1 MKKQNKTL
9 PPVSV
14 TLKNRADWLW
24 KWVKVRDYTFDS
36 NDRRNTFLYIYFL
49 TWMQAYGNYNFAY
62 VMTHRRN
69 RQLNKPLKLAELDKK
84 IVAWNQP
91 KYNRKFTNET
101 LIRLLDIT
109 PEEVDTLKIGYVKKL
124 KEERT
129 QRTAL
134 RNERNR
140 EISLLRA
147 KGLTQ
152 KQIAER
158 LNISISTVKRI
169 LREAKSFLKGSEFT
183 INRSTKTKSASTE
196 SFVSPEAKR
205 LYSLYKKEKQN
216 APDDEYEQAFA
227 ELTET
232 KDNILIQGSGGT
244 GKTTLIKKF
253 LSHLSQEEYNKTL
266 LVAPTGKA
274 ADLIGGTTIH
284 KAFEMNNCVQI
295 PDKVKVLPKML
306 RNIKTLIIDEFSMVR
321 CDIFDRI
328 IETLQFAKSQGQS
341 IRLIA
346 LGDFGQLKPVAT
358 FSDKQILKS
367 FYPNLKG
374 YYAFNSEKWAEANF
388 EKIILHR
395 VKRQKDAELIEHLE
409 GIKYGRLA
417 DLEWF
422 INNAPPFAPAK
433 PIYICS
439 TRKCVDEFNN
449 TALSDFEDL
458 HTYNADYEGLLPTE
472 LPCPEVI
479 KLAVGARVMTISN
492 SKNYKNG
499 NIGTVKALSEDIVIV
514 KLDNGKT
521 ITVRSKTFELD
532 NGTKYC
538 QFPLIIAYAI
548 TVHKSQGSTF
558 NNVVMVCDSFFE
570 SGMLYTALSRC
581 TAIDNLMFLGRLQ
594 EQDLKIDIEALK
606 MTVYGN

>member
-1 MKKQNKTL
+1 M
-9 PPVSV
+9 
-14 TLKNRADWLW
+14 
-24 KWVKVRDYTFDS
+24 
-36 NDRRNTFLYIYFL
+36 
-49 TWMQAYGNYNFAY
+49 
-62 VMTHRRN
+62 
-69 RQLNKPLKLAELDKK
+69 
-84 IVAWNQP
+84 
-91 KYNRKFTNET
+91 
-101 LIRLLDIT
+101 
-109 PEEVDTLKIGYVKKL
+109 
-124 KEERT
+124 
-129 QRTAL
+129 
-134 RNERNR
+134 
-140 EISLLRA
+140 
-147 KGLTQ
+147 
-152 KQIAER
+152 
-158 LNISISTVKRI
+158 
-169 LREAKSFLKGSEFT
+169 
-183 INRSTKTKSASTE
+183 
-196 SFVSPEAKR
+196 
-205 LYSLYKKEKQN
+205 
-216 APDDEYEQAFA
+216 
-227 ELTET
+227 
-232 KDNILIQGSGGT
+232 
-244 GKTTLIKKF
+244 IKKF

-306 RNIKTLIIDEFSMVR
+306 RNIKTLIIDELSMVR

-328 IETLQFAKSQGQS
+328 IKTLQFAKSQGQS

-388 EKIILHR
+388 KKIILHK

-458 HTYNADYEGLLPTE
+458 HTYNAAYEGLLPTE

-499 NIGTVKALSEDIVIV
+499 NIGTVKALSEDRVIV

-521 ITVRSKTFELD
+521 VTVRPKTFELD
-532 NGTKYC
+532 NGTKYR

-606 MTVYGN
+606 MTVNNP

>member
-1 MKKQNKTL
+1 MNKSS
-9 PPVSV
+9 PISV
-14 TLKNRADWLW
+14 TLGDREKWLW
-24 KWVKVRDYTFDS
+24 KWIKGRKYAFDS
-36 NDRRNTFLYIYFL
+36 NDRRNTFLYIYYL
-49 TWMQAYGNYNFAY
+49 TVKAAYGRSFADY
-62 VMTHRRN
+62 ILEKRN
-69 RQLNKPLKLAELDKK
+69 DYFDKPLDKLELENKTR
-84 IVAWNQP
+84 VWSLP
-91 KYNRKFTNET
+91 KNNRNFTNEK
-101 LIRLLDIT
+101 IIELLGIT
-109 PEEVDTLKIGYVKKL
+109 DDEITELKIGHNKNEQAERKKRVL
-124 KEERT
+124 EK
-129 QRTAL
+129 Q
-134 RNERNR
+134 ERNTN
-140 EISLLRA
+140 IYIMRA
-147 KGLTQ
+147 KGMTQ
-152 KQIAER
+152 SQIASE
-158 LNISISTVKRI
+158 LHISVSTVKRV
-169 LREAKSFLKGSEFT
+169 LRAGKNFLKGSDFT
-183 INRSTKTKSASTE
+183 ITE
-196 SFVSPEAKR
+196 TTTVKNAKQEFVSSEAKR

-216 APDDEYEQAFA
+216 APDDEYEQALSK
-227 ELTET
+227 LTET

-295 PDKVKVLPKML
+295 PDKVRVLPKML
-306 RNIKTLIIDEFSMVR
+306 RNIKTLIIDELSMVR

-328 IETLQFAKSQGQS
+328 IQTLQFAKSQGQS

-388 EKIILHR
+388 KKIILHK
-395 VKRQKDAELIEHLE
+395 VKRQKDTELIEHLE
-409 GIKYGRLA
+409 GIKYGRLD

-458 HTYNADYEGLLPTE
+458 HTYNAAYEGLLPSE
-472 LPCPEVI
+472 LPCPEII
-479 KLAVGARVMTISN
+479 KLAVGVRVMTISN

-499 NIGTVKALSEDIVIV
+499 NIGTVKALSEDRVIV

-521 ITVRSKTFELD
+521 VTVRQKTFELD
-532 NGTKYC
+532 NGTKYR

-548 TVHKSQGSTF
+548 TVHKPQGSTF

>member
-1 MKKQNKTL
+1 MNKSS
-9 PPVSV
+9 PISV
-14 TLKNRADWLW
+14 TLGDREKWLW
-24 KWVKVRDYTFDS
+24 KWIKGRKYAFDS
-36 NDRRNTFLYIYFL
+36 NDRRNTFLYIYYL
-49 TWMQAYGNYNFAY
+49 TVKAAYGRSFADY
-62 VMTHRRN
+62 ILEKRN
-69 RQLNKPLKLAELDKK
+69 DYFDKPLDKLELENKTRVWSLSK
-84 IVAWNQP
+84 N
-91 KYNRKFTNET
+91 NRNFTNEK
-101 LIRLLDIT
+101 IIELLGIT
-109 PEEVDTLKIGYVKKL
+109 DDEIAELKIGHNKNEQAERKKRVL
-124 KEERT
+124 EK
-129 QRTAL
+129 QD
-134 RNERNR
+134 RNTN
-140 EISLLRA
+140 IYIMRA
-147 KGLTQ
+147 KGMTQ
-152 KQIAER
+152 SQIASK
-158 LNISISTVKRI
+158 LHISVSTVKRV
-169 LREAKSFLKGSEFT
+169 LRAGKNFLKGSDFT
-183 INRSTKTKSASTE
+183 ITE
-196 SFVSPEAKR
+196 TTAVKNAKQEFVSSEAKR

-216 APDDEYEQAFA
+216 APDDEYEQALSK
-227 ELTET
+227 LTET

-253 LSHLSQEEYNKTL
+253 LSRLSQEEYNKTL

-284 KAFEMNNCVQI
+284 KAFEMYNCVQI

-306 RNIKTLIIDEFSMVR
+306 RNIKTLIIDELSMVR

-328 IETLQFAKSQGQS
+328 IKTLQFAKSQGQN

-388 EKIILHR
+388 KKIILHK
-395 VKRQKDAELIEHLE
+395 VKRQKDTELIEHLE
-409 GIKYGRLA
+409 GIKYGRL
-417 DLEWF
+417 DYLEWF

-449 TALSDFEDL
+449 TALSDFEYL
-458 HTYNADYEGLLPTE
+458 HTYNAAYEGLLPTE
-472 LPCPEVI
+472 LPCPEII

-499 NIGTVKALSEDIVIV
+499 NIGTVKALSEDRVIV

-521 ITVRSKTFELD
+521 ITVRQKTFELD
-532 NGTKYC
+532 NGTKYR

>member
-1 MKKQNKTL
+1 MNKSS
-9 PPVSV
+9 PISV
-14 TLKNRADWLW
+14 TLGDREKWLW
-24 KWVKVRDYTFDS
+24 KWIKGRKYAFDS
-36 NDRRNTFLYIYFL
+36 NDRRNTFLYIYYL
-49 TWMQAYGNYNFAY
+49 TVKAAYGRSFADY
-62 VMTHRRN
+62 ILEKRN
-69 RQLNKPLKLAELDKK
+69 DYFDKPLDKLELENKTRVWSLSK
-84 IVAWNQP
+84 N
-91 KYNRKFTNET
+91 NRNFTNEK
-101 LIRLLDIT
+101 IIELLGIT
-109 PEEVDTLKIGYVKKL
+109 DDEIAELKIGHNKNEQAERKKRVL
-124 KEERT
+124 EK
-129 QRTAL
+129 QD
-134 RNERNR
+134 RNTN
-140 EISLLRA
+140 IYIMRA
-147 KGLTQ
+147 KGMTQ
-152 KQIAER
+152 SQIASK
-158 LNISISTVKRI
+158 LHISVSTVKRV
-169 LREAKSFLKGSEFT
+169 LRAGKNFLKGSDFT
-183 INRSTKTKSASTE
+183 ITE
-196 SFVSPEAKR
+196 TTTVKNAKQEFVSSEAKR

-216 APDDEYEQAFA
+216 APDDEYEQALSK
-227 ELTET
+227 LTET

-253 LSHLSQEEYNKTL
+253 LSSLSQEEYNKTL

-295 PDKVKVLPKML
+295 PDKVRVLPKML
-306 RNIKTLIIDEFSMVR
+306 RNIKTLIIDELSMVR

-328 IETLQFAKSQGQS
+328 IQTLQFAKSQGQS

-388 EKIILHR
+388 KKIILHK
-395 VKRQKDAELIEHLE
+395 VKRQKDTELIEHLE
-409 GIKYGRLA
+409 GIKYGRLD

-458 HTYNADYEGLLPTE
+458 HTYNAAYEGLLPSE
-472 LPCPEVI
+472 LPCPEII
-479 KLAVGARVMTISN
+479 KLAVGVRVMTISN

-499 NIGTVKALSEDIVIV
+499 NIGTVKALSEDRVIV

-521 ITVRSKTFELD
+521 VTVRQKTFELD
-532 NGTKYC
+532 NGTKYR

>member
-1 MKKQNKTL
+1 MNKSS
-9 PPVSV
+9 PISV
-14 TLKNRADWLW
+14 TLGDREKWLW
-24 KWVKVRDYTFDS
+24 KWIKGRKYAFDS
-36 NDRRNTFLYIYFL
+36 NDRRNTFLYIYYL
-49 TWMQAYGNYNFAY
+49 TVKAAYGRSFADY
-62 VMTHRRN
+62 ILEKRN
-69 RQLNKPLKLAELDKK
+69 DYFDKPLDKLELENKTR
-84 IVAWNQP
+84 VWSLP
-91 KYNRKFTNET
+91 KNNRNFTNEK
-101 LIRLLDIT
+101 IIELLGIT
-109 PEEVDTLKIGYVKKL
+109 DDEIAELKIGHNKNEQAERKKRVL
-124 KEERT
+124 EK
-129 QRTAL
+129 QD
-134 RNERNR
+134 RNTN
-140 EISLLRA
+140 IYIMRA
-147 KGLTQ
+147 KGMTQ
-152 KQIAER
+152 SQIASE
-158 LNISISTVKRI
+158 LHISVSTVKRV
-169 LREAKSFLKGSEFT
+169 LRAGKNFLKGSDFT
-183 INRSTKTKSASTE
+183 ITE
-196 SFVSPEAKR
+196 TTTVKNAKQEFVSSEAKR

-232 KDNILIQGSGGT
+232 EDNILIQGSGGT

-306 RNIKTLIIDEFSMVR
+306 RNIKTLIIDELSMVR

-328 IETLQFAKSQGQS
+328 IKTLQFAKSQGQI

-388 EKIILHR
+388 KKIILHK
-395 VKRQKDAELIEHLE
+395 VKRQKDTELIEHLE

-449 TALSDFEDL
+449 AALSDFEYL
-458 HTYNADYEGLLPTE
+458 HTYNAAYKGLLPTE

-499 NIGTVKALSEDIVIV
+499 NIGTVKALSEDRVIV

-521 ITVRSKTFELD
+521 VTVRPKTFELD
-532 NGTKYC
+532 NGTKYR

-558 NNVVMVCDSFFE
+558 NNGVMVCDSFFE